1 MSVRNRYKPRVVAPF
16 RNQPGNS
23 TSLRQGSD
31 GSCSAAAP
39 LYRRYISCG
48 LSHYRGFTNGCTQFL
63 LGNFMPIFCCYSG
76 VQDVVTYLSG
86 VSGLQPSSHPRL
98 PVLSPMSVVPSCGS
112 VPRCFGAEES
122 LHILTCKKAFCIV
135 RKYRTAVNMKL
146 AAYAALEAS
155 KDFNSLSDDRLVVP
169 SKPGCASRPNT
180 PTIC

>member
-86 VSGLQPSSHPRL
+86 VSGFNRHPIRAPRPVPNVCR
-98 PVLSPMSVVPSCGS
+98 PVLRKRTPLLRGRGKPSYSHMQESFLYCSEVQNCGQH
-112 VPRCFGAEES
+112 E
-122 LHILTCKKAFCIV
+122 TCSICGIGGIERFQFIV
-135 RKYRTAVNMKL
+135 
-146 AAYAALEAS
+146 
-155 KDFNSLSDDRLVVP
+155 
-169 SKPGCASRPNT
+169 
-180 PTIC
+180 

>member
-86 VSGLQPSSHPRL
+86 VSGLQPSSHPR
-98 PVLSPMSVVPSCGS
+98 SPSCPQCLSSRPAEAYPAASG
-112 VPRCFGAEES
+112 PR
-122 LHILTCKKAFCIV
+122 KAFIFSHA
-135 RKYRTAVNMKL
+135 RKLFVLFGSTELRST
-146 AAYAALEAS
+146 
-155 KDFNSLSDDRLVVP
+155 
-169 SKPGCASRPNT
+169 
-180 PTIC
+180 